1 MNKWRSRSWLNIGI
15 TQSRTFEVQLGDAGV
30 HSCRLTQCWVSPM
43 PENNQKQK
51 NGSTQK
57 PKGKRCFEASVL
69 NHLCISTRPHVRI
82 WVLYTV
88 CSWWQSYGQR
98 IGCCVAPKKL
108 QKYAEHPWLYP
119 ILHSHSMDGRST
131 AEPSWRMFAIS
142 YNFIFSI
149 DILGIFVEEEPWITR
164 SSCFKPSRLVS
175 AGNDELFL
183 FLQTSDSVCLS

>member
-1 MNKWRSRSWLNIGI
+1 MFRRVCPKPSMHIYAATCPDLGFIHS
-15 TQSRTFEVQLGDAGV
+15 VQLMA
-30 HSCRLTQCWVSPM
+30 
-43 PENNQKQK
+43 
-51 NGSTQK
+51 
-57 PKGKRCFEASVL
+57 
-69 NHLCISTRPHVRI
+69 II
-82 WVLYTV
+82 WPANWLLRDTE
-88 CSWWQSYGQR
+88 
-98 IGCCVAPKKL
+98 KL

-175 AGNDELFL
+175 AGNDEFFL